1 MSVTDDTS
9 LPENLGKRGGHTIAA
24 PVPSPREIAEA
35 TARIQASWFD
45 PLLRLELGLPEIPA
59 VGSPRHPATSA
70 AQLEE
75 AKYREQ
81 PATAGNSS
89 PCVGRRPA
97 APRHGAKTR
106 RAVCTTR

>member
-9 LPENLGKRGGHTIAA
+9 LPENLGKRGGVTTAA

-59 VGSPRHPATSA
+59 VGSLRHPATSA

-75 AKYREQ
+75 ATYREQ
-81 PATAGNSS
+81 PATAGHLL
-89 PCVGRRPA
+89 PHAGRRPD
-97 APRHGAKTR
+97 APRHGAKSR
-106 RAVCTTR
+106 RAPCTTR